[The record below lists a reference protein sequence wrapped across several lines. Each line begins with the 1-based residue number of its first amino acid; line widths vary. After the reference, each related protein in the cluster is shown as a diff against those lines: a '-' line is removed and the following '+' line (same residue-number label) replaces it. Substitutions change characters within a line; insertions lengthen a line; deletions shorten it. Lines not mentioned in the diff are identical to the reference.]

1 MKKQIKA
8 AVAALSI
15 SVIGTGVMADSVN
28 VTLSGGSPSGL
39 WSLLGAGDR
48 PGCEG

>member
-28 VTLSGGSPSGL
+28 VTLSGESVR
-39 WSLLGAGDR
+39 SLVAAGRRDR